1 MTREESIVAE
11 VRRLV
16 PDAEVIWR
24 NGTHYHGLGDKVRV
38 KIKRADLAKKQ
49 LDFEMVGKAV
59 QEAGM

>member
-1 MTREESIVAE
+1 MQGDFFVYDEENYCYWGKRTKIK
-11 VRRLV
+11 
-16 PDAEVIWR
+16 
-24 NGTHYHGLGDKVRV
+24 YQLGDKVRV